1 MNLKNTMIAIIIFF
15 MIFLSAYFYSKSNIE
30 SQASSVRIQNKLYS
44 WEETVEDSL
53 KNYDSVQPA
62 SVISDINAF
71 DKVVALTFDG
81 MVDSETT
88 KQILKLLEEYDS
100 QATFFLPGI
109 KSAEDPETVQ
119 MIASSGQEIGNYT
132 LSAQRELDSLDR
144 DSIINDFA
152 KSSAVLKNITR
163 ETLTLLKVNDSDYT
177 TEILKAAS
185 SIGVGSVVESSVF
198 LNYQSFRSSEDA
210 KDFVA
215 TIDNGSI
222 ITVKT
227 DSYLNDSEYSIE
239 SSINEDR
246 KPSQSTEDVEGQL
259 TVTTEEK
266 DIDKNK
272 MLLDVVEDLL
282 NELKEKNY
290 EIVNITDFT
299 EVDVINSDVKD
310 YLALRENNNG
320 KAAEIVSNFYTTQAA
335 VSYTFSDITDQNKV
349 LSVLDSLDR
358 INAKATFFVT
368 GIEIQ
373 EHKEIIQEI
382 VDRGHQLANA
392 GYDKNNANQSTFDFE
407 SVAYE
412 IDMGDRYLKH
422 FLGEKYDDKVNKIY
436 MPKYGNVSEL
446 ILEAASSLGYKHVYS
461 Y

>member
-1 MNLKNTMIAIIIFF
+1 
-15 MIFLSAYFYSKSNIE
+15 
-30 SQASSVRIQNKLYS
+30 
-44 WEETVEDSL
+44 
-53 KNYDSVQPA
+53 
-62 SVISDINAF
+62 
-71 DKVVALTFDG
+71 
-81 MVDSETT
+81 
-88 KQILKLLEEYDS
+88 
-100 QATFFLPGI
+100 
-109 KSAEDPETVQ
+109 
-119 MIASSGQEIGNYT
+119 
-132 LSAQRELDSLDR
+132 
-144 DSIINDFA
+144 
-152 KSSAVLKNITR
+152 
-163 ETLTLLKVNDSDYT
+163 
-177 TEILKAAS
+177 
-185 SIGVGSVVESSVF
+185 
-198 LNYQSFRSSEDA
+198 
-210 KDFVA
+210 
-215 TIDNGSI
+215 
-222 ITVKT
+222 
-227 DSYLNDSEYSIE
+227 
-239 SSINEDR
+239 
-246 KPSQSTEDVEGQL
+246 
-259 TVTTEEK
+259 
-266 DIDKNK
+266 
-272 MLLDVVEDLL
+272 
-282 NELKEKNY
+282 
-290 EIVNITDFT
+290 NITDFT